1 MTSGPRLALI
11 PPSHDALPAYA
22 TALAKG
28 WSPSTTT
35 DVSKAFLAAID
46 ADAAAFLAEL
56 VSVDGVVVQP
66 DGTTR
71 PKLPQIIRWMWDGD
85 FVGSINLRWQ
95 PGTDDLPPH
104 VSGHIGYA
112 VVPWKQR
119 MGYATEALRMML
131 PEARMVGLGTVEITT
146 NVDNDASRRVIER
159 CGGVHVATRDNPFTG
174 LPKLH
179 YRIDLTS

>member
-1 MTSGPRLALI
+1 MSRTLELI
-11 PPSHDALPAYA
+11 APDRAHLPAYA
-22 TALAKG
+22 AALRTG

-35 DVSKAFLAAID
+35 DVSGAFLAAID
-46 ADAAAFLAEL
+46 ADADAFLADL
-56 VSVDGVVVQP
+56 VSSDGVVVQP

-71 PKLPQIIRWMWDGD
+71 PKLPQIIRWMWDNE

-95 PGTDDLPPH
+95 CGTDDLPPH

-112 VVPWKQR
+112 VVPWKR
-119 MGYATEALRMML
+119 RKGYATEALRMML
-131 PEARMVGLGTVEITT
+131 PEAKTVGLRSVEITT
-146 NVDNDASRRVIER
+146 DVGNDASRRVIER

-179 YRIDLTS
+179 YRIDLAS